1 MERDFCIADMYV
13 PRKRGGLDPA
23 NLEMALY
30 LRGQLHH
37 IPQDIPKLSDEGAVE
52 AIPDRFTD
60 LKMKQEVQVLDY
72 GLEDDRNSDD
82 DEEDLSWVEGEVTE
96 GSGGAAG
103 GGEDHH
109 SQPGGLGNGGS

>member
-37 IPQDIPKLSDEGAVE
+37 VPQDIPKLSDDEAAK

-60 LKMKQEVQVLDY
+60 LKMQQEVQVLDY
-72 GLEDDRNSDD
+72 GVDDDRDTVCE
-82 DEEDLSWVEGEVTE
+82 EEDLSWVDGEVTHD
-96 GSGGAAG
+96 GAAV
-103 GGEDHH
+103 GGEDDHRG
-109 SQPGGLGNGGS
+109 PEG